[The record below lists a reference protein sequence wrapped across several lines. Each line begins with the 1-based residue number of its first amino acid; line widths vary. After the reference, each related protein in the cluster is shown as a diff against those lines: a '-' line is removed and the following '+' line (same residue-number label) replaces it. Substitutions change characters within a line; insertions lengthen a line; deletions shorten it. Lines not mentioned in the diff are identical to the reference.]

1 MDCLMP
7 SEQPVALSEKQP
19 PAPQPTPAAARL
31 VLTVDDEPS
40 ILNALRRLL
49 RLHGITTLQASSGKE
64 ALELLK
70 THEVDLVISDM
81 RMPEMDGARLL
92 EQIKEHDPSIIRM
105 LLTGYADMQ
114 STIAAIN
121 QGEIHRYLAKPWDD
135 QELVLSVKDALARR
149 ELERENAR
157 LSSLTKEQNQQLKDA
172 NAQLESRVAARTA
185 ELSQINDML
194 EASYQELDETLLA
207 AFRVLS
213 SLIDLRHRE
222 SGHSRRVAEL
232 SRAVAKHMG
241 LSEREVRDVYLAA
254 LVHDIGKIGY
264 PDAMLTKPVS
274 AFTPDEVQR
283 HQRHTLDGETA
294 LMSLQHLGSV
304 SRIVRQHHERVDGK
318 GFPDGLSG
326 SNICIG
332 ARIVAAASDL
342 DQLLHGSLGDQHHSV
357 ESASHLIKGGAET
370 RYDRQVLE
378 ALIKVW
384 TDMELA
390 AKEDVQIDVRDLKV
404 GMVLARDL
412 VSSTNAVLLATGY
425 VFDEKI
431 VRQVTGYAARQA
443 VQMSLWIRSD
453 SIES

>member
-1 MDCLMP
+1 M
-7 SEQPVALSEKQP
+7 
-19 PAPQPTPAAARL
+19 
-31 VLTVDDEPS
+31 DDEPS

-121 QGEIHRYLAKPWDD
+121 QGAIHRYLAKPWDD

-157 LSSLTKEQNQQLKDA
+157 LTQLTKEQNQQLKDA

-194 EASYQELDETLLA
+194 EASYQELDDTLLA

-241 LSEREVRDVYLAA
+241 LSERDVRDVYLAA

-326 SNICIG
+326 SSICIG
-332 ARIVAAASDL
+332 ARIVAAATDL
-342 DQLLHGSLGDQHHSV
+342 DQLLHGSLGDQHHSA
-357 ESASHLIKGGAET
+357 ESASHLLKGGADT
-370 RYDRQVLE
+370 RYDRQVLDS
-378 ALIKVW
+378 LIKVW
-384 TDMELA
+384 TEMESA
-390 AKEDVQIDVRDLKV
+390 AKEDVQIDVRDLRV

-431 VRQVTGYAARQA
+431 VRQVTGYAARQG
-443 VQMSLWIRSD
+443 VQMFLWIRSD
-453 SIES
+453 SIDA